1 MRESQKTNG
10 EGGGGY
16 FRFPTGQK
24 ITPSMLRATPRP
36 RFVHLVAK
44 TLLKKELGRAVKS
57 SPAMKKVFETTAAVE
72 NKAAASAGSL
82 LYKAGRIALNDLKT
96 LKGRYDAALA
106 EERAKDAQAAP
117 KVAGG
122 NAAGEKRKP

>member
-1 MRESQKTNG
+1 
-10 EGGGGY
+10 
-16 FRFPTGQK
+16 
-24 ITPSMLRATPRP
+24 MLRATPRP

-57 SPAMKKVFETTAAVE
+57 SPAMKKVFETTAAAE

-82 LYKAGRIALNDLKT
+82 LYKAGQIALNDLKT

-106 EERAKDAQAAP
+106 EEHTKDAHAAP
-117 KVAGG
+117 KVTGG
-122 NAAGEKRKP
+122 KAAGENRKP